1 MKLRLHLTSRIVLIF
16 VLFAAVLLA
25 AVGMVSYYSGRE
37 SLKAAAVSEMLAV
50 AIEKEA
56 ELDKWLEERTGNLKE
71 VARASNLHEEI
82 CKLTEAGLDGPTA
95 AIAHRRIVADLQP
108 NVGGNGN
115 GYLELF
121 VIEPAGKVIAST
133 DPAQE
138 GKSKI
143 GFLYFEKGKNDSY
156 LQAPYF
162 SPDLKAPA
170 MTFA

>member
-82 CKLTEAGLDGPTA
+82 GKLTEAGLDGPTA

-121 VIEPAGKVIAST
+121 VIEDGRVRETGERRFGLGELRSLRAQGRPDRIA
-133 DPAQE
+133 
-138 GKSKI
+138 KS
-143 GFLYFEKGKNDSY
+143 ES
-156 LQAPYF
+156 F
-162 SPDLKAPA
+162 SRL
-170 MTFA
+170 